1 MKLITF
7 SYVADIKFI
16 ENKTQHRLMILMFLV
31 VMSLEGQYLI
41 VSIKNP
47 GFWDQPERDIAV
59 KNWFVSN
66 F

>member
-31 VMSLEGQYLI
+31 VMSVEGQYLI

-47 GFWDQPERDIAV
+47 GFWD
-59 KNWFVSN
+59 
-66 F
+66 